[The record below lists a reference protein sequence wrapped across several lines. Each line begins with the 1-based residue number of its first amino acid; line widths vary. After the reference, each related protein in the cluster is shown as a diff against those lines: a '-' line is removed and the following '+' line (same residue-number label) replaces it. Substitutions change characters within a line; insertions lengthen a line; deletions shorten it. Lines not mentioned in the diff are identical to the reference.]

1 MFNTSNWIACVM
13 TNICTEEILPAIT
26 SAIILRAKHL
36 SMTCAC
42 NYTCGISNYVHVENN
57 S

>member
-36 SMTCAC
+36 SITCAC